1 MSRPSND
8 LVHPTIRTTRIN
20 TPLDGAAET
29 ASVVAASSMIRERT
43 DGATQRRPRSR
54 WEARLQVATASAAM
68 PVSKGR
74 KKANKRP
81 TPPKNPAVTEVTDKG
96 PSPTW
101 YVATMFGLMA
111 VGIIVILLNY
121 MGILPGGTTNWYL
134 LGGLAM
140 IGMASR

>member
-1 MSRPSND
+1 
-8 LVHPTIRTTRIN
+8 
-20 TPLDGAAET
+20 
-29 ASVVAASSMIRERT
+29 
-43 DGATQRRPRSR
+43 
-54 WEARLQVATASAAM
+54 M

-81 TPPKNPAVTEVTDKG
+81 TPPKKPVVAEVEGKG

-111 VGIIVILLNY
+111 LGIVVILINY
-121 MGILPGGTTNWYL
+121 MGLLPGGTSNMYL

-140 IGMASR
+140 IAVGFAMTLNYR